1 MIVMMMTMLLMMLI
15 VVMVMMMMM
24 TMRVMAMIMTMMM
37 MMMVMVM
44 VVMVAVMMVVMMMMA
59 TVMMIMVMVVIV
71 AAEHTQKKTIRRSSS
86 SFLSPARSPT
96 IPLTFP
102 RSSSSPHSS
111 SFPCLSS
118 PLPLPS
124 LLLLLIIFL
133 ILLFPLESCTST
145 RKPKARA
152 YNGLCL
158 CLGFLPEVWFFGF
171 SQWFCFVF
179 FSLRFGS
186 FGFLVFHLCLL
197 IIVWLSHGSWSES

>member
-1 MIVMMMTMLLMMLI
+1 M
-15 VVMVMMMMM
+15 MVM
-24 TMRVMAMIMTMMM
+24 R
-37 MMMVMVM
+37 MVMVM
-44 VVMVAVMMVVMMMMA
+44 CRRGSRA
-59 TVMMIMVMVVIV
+59 
-71 AAEHTQKKTIRRSSS
+71 HTKKTIRRSSS

-133 ILLFPLESCTST
+133 ILLFPLESCTSA

-158 CLGFLPEVWFFGF
+158 CLGFLPEVVFFWFFGF
-171 SQWFCFVF
+171 SQWFCSILKPMNSLDKINVF
-179 FSLRFGS
+179 DVNKAKHIVKSMFSMPWYVWFFG
-186 FGFLVFHLCLL
+186 LVWGDAFQKQQIPCVKLSK
-197 IIVWLSHGSWSES
+197 IIKHQ

>member
-1 MIVMMMTMLLMMLI
+1 
-15 VVMVMMMMM
+15 
-24 TMRVMAMIMTMMM
+24 
-37 MMMVMVM
+37 MVMVM
-44 VVMVAVMMVVMMMMA
+44 V
-59 TVMMIMVMVVIV
+59 MVMVMCRRGSR
-71 AAEHTQKKTIRRSSS
+71 AHTKKTIRRSSS

-124 LLLLLIIFL
+124 LLLLLLLLLLLIIFL
-133 ILLFPLESCTST
+133 LLLFPLESCTST

-158 CLGFLPEVWFFGF
+158 CLGFLPEVWFFWF

-179 FSLRFGS
+179 FSLRFGL

-197 IIVWLSHGSWSES
+197 IIVWLSHGS